1 MSGFEDTFGAGQPSA
16 SGGYYP
22 SPGYQPPGGSP
33 SDTAGY
39 ARPPR
44 KRGTKALVITL
55 VSVVVV
61 AGLGGAG
68 FWAFT
73 SGPLSGVFAPAD
85 DFQGPGTGEV
95 LFTIKD
101 GDIGDVIANN
111 LVDAGVIKSFDPF
124 YKLLL
129 EADPQI
135 VFVPGTYKLKLGMSS
150 QEALDALQNSDNVVT
165 VTVVVPEGEVMSN
178 ILETISTEAELPLN
192 EVQAAA
198 ADYTAYGLPPEATS
212 LEGFLFPA
220 TYDFSPG
227 LSAPEIIQAMVDRC
241 FESLDTAGVAKADR
255 YRVIVFASLVQK
267 ESGLKDDF
275 YKVARV
281 FQNRLDQGWNMESDA
296 TVAYGTG
303 HTDRVETTSAER
315 ADESNPYNTYVHPGL
330 PFAPISNPGDIAID
344 AVMHPADGPW
354 MFFVTV
360 NLDTGETIFSET
372 ADEHA
377 AAVEIWSAWMDEHP
391 EYQ

>member
-1 MSGFEDTFGAGQPSA
+1 MSNIDDVFGSK
-16 SGGYYP
+16 STSGYYP
-22 SPGYQPPGGSP
+22 PAPSAGGTP
-33 SDTAGY
+33 DFNRPRRGRGRTALI
-39 ARPPR
+39 A
-44 KRGTKALVITL
+44 T
-55 VSVVVV
+55 V
-61 AGLGGAG
+61 ASLASLLLLGGAAT
-68 FWAFT
+68 WAFT
-73 SGPLSGVFAPAD
+73 AGPLAGVFAPAE
-85 DFQGPGTGEV
+85 DFEGTGTGEV
-95 LFTIKD
+95 LFTIQD

-111 LVDAGVIKSFDPF
+111 LVSAGVIKAFDPF

-135 VFVPGTYKLKLGMSS
+135 VFVPGVYSLKLGMSS
-150 QEALDALQNSDNVVT
+150 QAALDALQDSDNLVT
-165 VTVVVPEGEVMSN
+165 VQIVVPEGEVESD
-178 ILETISTEAELPLN
+178 ILDTIATETGIPLT

-198 ADYTAYGLPPEATS
+198 ADYTSYGLPPEASS

-227 LSAPEIIQAMVDRC
+227 LTAREILQAMVDRC
-241 FESLDTAGVAKADR
+241 FEALDSAQVAEADR

-303 HTDRVETTSAER
+303 NTYRVETTSAER
-315 ADESNPYNTYVHPGL
+315 ADESNLYNTYIHSGL
-330 PFAPISNPGDIAID
+330 PYAPISNPGDLAID
-344 AVMHPADGPW
+344 AVLNPADGPW
-354 MFFVTV
+354 MFFVTW

-372 ADEHA
+372 ADEHQA
-377 AAVEIWSAWMDEHP
+377 GVDIWVAWMDEHP

>member
-1 MSGFEDTFGAGQPSA
+1 MSGFDNVFGNAT
-16 SGGYYP
+16 GGYNPP
-22 SPGYQPPGGSP
+22 SPEGSKRF
-33 SDTAGY
+33 D
-39 ARPPR
+39 RPPR
-44 KRGTKALVITL
+44 RRGRTALIASVSALAVL
-55 VSVVVV
+55 V
-61 AGLGGAG
+61 GLGGAG

-73 SGPLSGVFAPAD
+73 SGPLASAFAPAD
-85 DFQGPGTGEV
+85 DFEGPGTGEV
-95 LFTIKD
+95 LFTIEE

-129 EADPQI
+129 EADPQV
-135 VFVPGTYKLKLGMSS
+135 VFVPGVYTLKLGMSS
-150 QEALDALQNSDNVVT
+150 QGALDALQDLDNLVT
-165 VTVVVPEGEVMSN
+165 VQVVVPEGEVMSN
-178 ILETISTEAELPLN
+178 ILSTISTEAELPMN

-198 ADYTAYGLPPEATS
+198 ADYTTYGLPPEATS

-227 LSAPEIIQAMVDRC
+227 LTAREILQAMVDRC
-241 FESLDTAGVAKADR
+241 FQALDGAGVADADR

-296 TVAYGTG
+296 TVAFGTG

-315 ADESNPYNTYVHPGL
+315 ADESNPYNTYIHPGL
-330 PFAPISNPGDIAID
+330 PFAPISNPGDVAID

-354 MFFVTV
+354 MFFVTW

-377 AAVEIWSAWMDEHP
+377 AAVDQWVAWMDEHP